1 MAKKISSWE
10 DKLLIYNLY
19 KKGYTQKK
27 IADLNDVS
35 QATISKIIKEMEYEK
50 QIYELKQIRNNQNE
64 SEKPTLIE

>member
-27 IADLNDVS
+27 IAALNDVS
-35 QATISKIIKEMEYEK
+35 QGTISKIIKEMEYEK
-50 QIYELKQIRNNQNE
+50 QIHDLKQIRNNQ
-64 SEKPTLIE
+64 SERLLIE